1 MSDVQDKVN
10 RLEAEVAELRSMDKV
25 KRLEAEVAELRLMVL
40 ERDKIIL
47 ELKGDKLSGK
57 ERRNCDAGTTWA
69 VVCADVY
76 LSHWCEMRLMPY
88 VELVRMSMLCR
99 TMQKRVVDSL
109 RLLRRLDFR
118 FVRIRVC
125 AFLLSC
131 PRCASDIPLAGSFS
145 RCCAG

>member
-1 MSDVQDKVN
+1 MSRIHWVYFISQEINFLKKNSTGLAHPVDGCFAVTPNTFAPQMSEVQ
-10 RLEAEVAELRSMDKV
+10 DKV

-47 ELKGDKLSGK
+47 ELKRDKLSGK

-118 FVRIRVC
+118 FVR
-125 AFLLSC
+125 
-131 PRCASDIPLAGSFS
+131 
-145 RCCAG
+145 